1 MKNFPPNINTI
12 NVFSSP
18 ARCPISVGHGEG
30 SEERARPGPAS
41 MSKTEWGKKCM
52 SIHKNIS
59 AQHEAWVFAKPV
71 DTVALGLH
79 DYHSIITRPMDLE
92 TVKTSMDSGTITTPD
107 QFIADMQLIFQV
119 PLCPAPRQR
128 EACQRR
134 GPVPATN
141 NKPGCGDSRVGSK
154 RRGLSHPC
162 ARYRGSFVDLLLR
175 VCTTLM
181 PTVVCRTRCG
191 TTLRAQMC
199 TSWPRNCSS

>member
-1 MKNFPPNINTI
+1 MDPGESLKNFPRQQLMC
-12 NVFSSP
+12 SP
-18 ARCPISVGHGEG
+18 SPISLGRGEG

-71 DTVALGLH
+71 DTVGLGLH
-79 DYHSIITRPMDLE
+79 DYHSVITRPMDLE

-107 QFIADMQLIFQV
+107 EFIADMKLIFQV
-119 PLCPAPRQR
+119 PLCPAPRPR
-128 EACQRR
+128 EAWERR
-134 GPVPATN
+134 GPGPSNQQRARVR
-141 NKPGCGDSRVGSK
+141 DRRVGSK

-162 ARYRGSFVDLLLR
+162 TRYRGSVVHLVLR
-175 VCTTLM
+175 LCTTLM
-181 PTVVCRTRCG
+181 PTAVRRTRCS
-191 TTLRAQMC
+191 TTLREQMC